1 MSPPRGYDPIAV
13 VLHWFLAAA
22 VAGQF
27 ALGWLMQEIAKSPPG
42 PRAAAFNLHKS
53 IGLAILALMLFR
65 LAWRARHAPPPFPA
79 MPAWQ
84 ARAARANHALLYG
97 LLLMLPIVGYL
108 GSAFSGYPVRF
119 FGIALPVWAA
129 RDETLKSLMSTA
141 HLGAAWLLAAA
152 VALHVAAV
160 ARHALVQRDGLL
172 ARMRLRGRSGFRVS
186 PREAAPARAR

>member
-1 MSPPRGYDPIAV
+1 MSPSRGYDPIAV

-119 FGIALPVWAA
+119 FGIALPAWAA
-129 RDETLKSLMSTA
+129 RDDGLKSLMSA
-141 HLGAAWLLAAA
+141 LHLGAAWLLAAA
-152 VALHVAAV
+152 VALHVAAA
-160 ARHALVQRDGLL
+160 ARHELVQRDGLL
-172 ARMRLRGRSGFRVS
+172 ARMRLRGRSGVRVS